1 MTRLLRFLLILILIL
16 AGLAVA
22 APMLIPAETF
32 RDRIASETSSALG
45 REVVLAGDMRLSI
58 LPRVEISAGDVSIA
72 NADGFGDQPMAEM
85 SQLRVGVKLIP
96 LFSRSVE
103 VEEFV
108 LVDPVIRLASNR
120 RGNNWTF
127 RSGDGSEAQ
136 PAAGPG
142 FERRPGAL
150 PFEASFGD
158 VRVENATIL
167 YSGNGQNRQISGLNA
182 RLTLPSLDDAAGLT
196 GALSAD
202 GEQLTFNAELG
213 SVRGLFEGA
222 ETPLSLQVGG
232 NLMRASFDGV
242 IREGS
247 DIVLA
252 GAIDS
257 AIPSLRDLAAF
268 AGSALPPGEQLQRFA
283 ASGDLVASAER
294 IDLDSAEVRLDDI
307 SGSGTLDIALTGP
320 RPRITG
326 ALTVPALNITPYLP
340 EQSTGGSGGESGN
353 GGGLPPWSETP
364 IDLTGLGVIDADLDL
379 AVGLFE
385 YGEID
390 VSDVDLDVV
399 IENSRLD
406 ARLRRFGLYEG
417 TGAVR
422 VVANNRNRRP
432 SFRVV
437 ANLDGLDAL
446 PFLDAAA
453 GFDRLSGRGGMDL
466 DLRASGDSQAAIMR
480 SLAGSGQFGFRD
492 GAITGINL
500 AETIRNVNSFFNAAP
515 AGEAE
520 TSSEDESQAE
530 TGDQAQTD
538 FSSLN
543 GSFTI
548 TGGRATTEDLA
559 MLSPLL
565 RVAGNGWLNMG
576 EQALDLRMRPR
587 LVASIEGQGGAA
599 DLRGLEIP
607 VRIRGSFNDVSV
619 GVDTDAVGRALL
631 GSALSN
637 ALGGDGEAQSP
648 EDALRQGLLDA
659 LGLGNRD
666 DEPAGDEEPSEQ
678 REVDPAEQLLR
689 GLFGNRSSDDDN
701 GDGPD

>member
-1 MTRLLRFLLILILIL
+1 MSRLLRFLLILIVLL
-16 AGLAVA
+16 AALAIAV
-22 APMLIPAETF
+22 PMLIPAETY
-32 RDRIASETSSALG
+32 RDRVASEASTALG
-45 REVVLAGDMRLSI
+45 REVTLAGDMQLMI
-58 LPRVEISAGDVSIA
+58 LPRVEIRAGDVTIA
-72 NADGFGDQPMAEM
+72 NADGFGSAPMAEM
-85 SQLRVGVKLIP
+85 SELRVGIALMP

-108 LVDPVIRLASNR
+108 LVDPVIRLSSNAG
-120 RGNNWTF
+120 GNNWTF
-127 RSGDGSEAQ
+127 RSATDTAPQ
-136 PAAGPG
+136 AAAGPG
-142 FERRPGAL
+142 FQRRPGAL

-158 VRVENATIL
+158 VRVENATII
-167 YSGNGQNRQISGLNA
+167 YSGNGQSREISGLNA
-182 RLTLPSLDDAAGLT
+182 RLALPSLDEPAGLT
-196 GALSAD
+196 GALNAD

-222 ETPLSLQVGG
+222 ETPLDLRIGG
-232 NLMRASFDGV
+232 DLMRASFDGL

-247 DIVLA
+247 DFVLA
-252 GAIDS
+252 GSIDA

-268 AGSALPPGEQLQRFA
+268 AGSELPPGDRLQRVE
-283 ASGDLVASAER
+283 ASGTLLASAQR
-294 IDLDSAEVRLDDI
+294 IELDGAQVRLDEI
-307 SGSGTLDIALTGP
+307 TGNGELDIALGGS
-320 RPRITG
+320 RPSVTG
-326 ALTVPALNITPYLP
+326 ALTVPALDITPYLP
-340 EQSTGGSGGESGN
+340 EQSTGGSGSGD
-353 GGGLPPWSETP
+353 GGGIPPWSETP
-364 IDLTGLGVIDADLDL
+364 IDLSGLGVIDADLDL

-390 VSDVDLDVV
+390 ISDVDLDVV
-399 IENSRLD
+399 IENNRLD

-417 TGAVR
+417 SGNMR
-422 VVANNRNRRP
+422 VVANNRTRRP
-432 SFRVV
+432 SFRFI
-437 ANLDGLDAL
+437 ANLDGLDSG
-446 PFLDAAA
+446 PFLNAAA
-453 GFDRLSGRGGMDL
+453 GFDRLAGRGGMNV
-466 DLRASGDSQAAIMR
+466 DLRASGNSQASIMS

-515 AGEAE
+515 AGEAD

-543 GSFTI
+543 GTFTL
-548 TGGRATTEDLA
+548 TGGRATTDDLA

-565 RVAGNGWLNMG
+565 RVGGTGWVNLG
-576 EQALDLRMRPR
+576 EQNLDLRMRPR
-587 LVASIEGQGGAA
+587 LVASIEGQGGAS
-599 DLRGLEIP
+599 DLQGLEIP

-659 LGLGNRD
+659 IGLGGRD
-666 DEPAGDEEPSEQ
+666 DEPASDDDTGEP

-689 GLFGNRSSDDDN
+689 GLFGSRSSDDDDD